1 MGKSNKKYIPD
12 VTSFDIPDKSYWRRI
27 RRIKKIVRLFN
38 KKLS

>member
-12 VTSFDIPDKSYWRRI
+12 VTSFDIPDSYWRRI